1 MSCCKHQLPQ
11 KLASSAVSD
20 ELLLR
25 WLKGTY
31 RGLKQ
36 LLLLHTKA
44 LAAETT
50 RAARYLPTRVIGQA
64 CRARRLAHP
73 ACSSCTERSAL
84 SLQSRAQDQ
93 ARASVQPAGQSQA
106 LMERT
111 TGTKRMLCSRR
122 SCRRPRGRE
131 QKRQRGRPGQVC
143 RENTHA
149 QDQRIAAYPD
159 LSTVQGH
166 PLLSPAVR
174 LAETWT

>member
-64 CRARRLAHP
+64 CRARRLASLLLLHRKI
-73 ACSSCTERSAL
+73 SFVSAE
-84 SLQSRAQDQ
+84 S
-93 ARASVQPAGQSQA
+93 G
-106 LMERT
+106 
-111 TGTKRMLCSRR
+111 TGTKHEPAYSQQGNRR
-122 SCRRPRGRE
+122 
-131 QKRQRGRPGQVC
+131 
-143 RENTHA
+143 
-149 QDQRIAAYPD
+149 
-159 LSTVQGH
+159 L
-166 PLLSPAVR
+166 
-174 LAETWT
+174 